1 MKKKKKRERETDR
14 ENWLN
19 REEETNLAW
28 SVNKILKTKKTLEN
42 YEKMA
47 NAKRQLINEDD
58 DVAEIVGNE
67 I

>member
-1 MKKKKKRERETDR
+1 
-14 ENWLN
+14 
-19 REEETNLAW
+19 
-28 SVNKILKTKKTLEN
+28 VNKILKTKKTLEN

>member
-1 MKKKKKRERETDR
+1 MKKRKTDR
-14 ENWLN
+14 ELI
-19 REEETNLAW
+19 EERRK
-28 SVNKILKTKKTLEN
+28 NKSCLKCEQDSSQKNPKFFM
-42 YEKMA
+42 KMA

>member
-1 MKKKKKRERETDR
+1 MIEQRRR
-14 ENWLN
+14 
-19 REEETNLAW
+19 
-28 SVNKILKTKKTLEN
+28 NKSCLKCEQDSPKKTFKN

>member
-1 MKKKKKRERETDR
+1 MIEERRRNKSCLKCEQDSQKKK
-14 ENWLN
+14 N
-19 REEETNLAW
+19 
-28 SVNKILKTKKTLEN
+28 LEN

>member
-1 MKKKKKRERETDR
+1 MKKKKKREKDRQRELIEQR
-14 ENWLN
+14 
-19 REEETNLAW
+19 RR
-28 SVNKILKTKKTLEN
+28 NKSCLKCEQDSPKKTFKN